1 MCAVGTVSAMTST
14 TPLPYDA
21 IEHLRLDGTEFIRI
35 VSQADPTVSVP
46 HCGDWQLGDLAFHVA
61 EVWHFWAEV
70 VADTITD
77 RTEIRDIAKLTR
89 PDSHAAIITLLFDAH
104 VRLCNALH
112 AADASV
118 QVWTWTGSNQ
128 PVAWVERRMVQET
141 MVHLWDAGRTQGD
154 DLGFDPIVCADGIDE
169 WLTWF
174 AAEERAEG
182 EMKVGGTVHLHCTDD
197 VLPDGAGE
205 WFISAMKEP
214 KATFTREHRK
224 GDAAIRGE
232 AQDILMWLW
241 RRLTSRDASTLEI
254 IGDDVV
260 ARRFQAFTDLT

>member
-1 MCAVGTVSAMTST
+1 MTSSA
-14 TPLPYDA
+14 PLPFDA

-35 VSQADPTVSVP
+35 VSQGDPTLSVAT
-46 HCGDWQLGDLAFHVA
+46 CGDWRLDDLAFHVA
-61 EVWHFWAEV
+61 ETWHFWAEV
-70 VADTITD
+70 VANAIAD
-77 RTEIRDIAKLTR
+77 RTAIREVTTLVR
-89 PDSHAAIITLLFDAH
+89 PDDHAAVIDLLFDAH
-104 VRLCNALH
+104 VRLCTALH
-112 AADASV
+112 DADPSLE
-118 QVWTWTGSNQ
+118 VWTWTGANQ
-128 PVAWVERRMVQET
+128 PVAWVHRRMVHET

-182 EMKVGGTVHLHCTDD
+182 EMKVGGTVHLHCIDEA
-197 VLPDGAGE
+197 LPDGAGE
-205 WFISAMKEP
+205 WYVSAMKEP

-254 IGDDVV
+254 IGDEVV

>member
-1 MCAVGTVSAMTST
+1 MSSP

-35 VSQADPTVSVP
+35 VSQADPTLSVP
-46 HCGDWQLGDLAFHVA
+46 SCGDWRLSDLAFHVA
-61 EVWHFWAEV
+61 GVWHFWAAV
-70 VADTITD
+70 VTGGITD
-77 RTEIRDIAKLTR
+77 RTEIRDVPKLTR
-89 PDSHAAIITLLFDAH
+89 PDDDAAIIDLLFDAH
-104 VRLCNALH
+104 VRLCTALH
-112 AADASV
+112 SADPALH
-118 QVWTWTGSNQ
+118 VWTWTGSNQ
-128 PVAWVERRMVQET
+128 PITWVARRMVQET

-154 DLGFDPIVCADGIDE
+154 DLGFDAAVCADGIDE

-174 AAEERAEG
+174 AALERAEG

-197 VLPDGAGE
+197 GLPEGIGE

-224 GDAAIRGE
+224 GDVAIRGE
-232 AQDILMWLW
+232 AQDILMYLW
-241 RRLTSRDASTLEI
+241 RRIDSRDATTLEI
-254 IGDDVV
+254 IGDEVV